1 MLFISMRALLV
12 PALVMFGLVAS
23 PAGAADKLEP
33 AVIVFIDQQLILR
46 ESEAAK
52 SIRKQ
57 IDGFRIAYRE
67 DIVVEEKRL
76 RVEEQE
82 LKRQRPLLSPEAF
95 TAKRRLFEDSVASV
109 QRSVQDRTRLLDR
122 AYTQSMNEVGKV
134 MRVIVAE
141 LTKEMGFN
149 IVLEKSQILFA
160 RRNLDITKHV
170 LERLNEKLRHVEVP
184 SPQAAQD
191 KQ

>member
-1 MLFISMRALLV
+1 MLFIAMRALLV
-12 PALVMFGLVAS
+12 PALVMLGLVAP
-23 PAGAADKLEP
+23 PAAAADKLEP

-57 IDGFRIAYRE
+57 IDGFRVAYRE

-141 LTKEMGFN
+141 LTQEMGFN

-160 RRNLDITKHV
+160 RRNLDITQHV
-170 LERLNEKLRHVEVP
+170 LERLNKKLRHVEVP
-184 SPQAAQD
+184 SPQSAPD

>member
-1 MLFISMRALLV
+1 MIFKTMRALLL
-12 PALVMFGLVAS
+12 PAIVAIA
-23 PAGAADKLEP
+23 AGSQESTAADQLEP

-57 IDGFRIAYRE
+57 IDGYRVAYRE
-67 DIVVEEKRL
+67 DIVADEKRL
-76 RVEEQE
+76 RKEEQE

-95 TAKRRLFEDSVASV
+95 TAKRRLFEDSVARV
-109 QRSVQDRTRLLDR
+109 QRSVQDRTRLLDK

-141 LTKEMGFN
+141 LTQEMGFN

-160 RRNLDITKHV
+160 RRNLEITAHV
-170 LERLNEKLRHVEVP
+170 LERLNKKLSHVEVP
-184 SPQAAQD
+184 SPQAAIE